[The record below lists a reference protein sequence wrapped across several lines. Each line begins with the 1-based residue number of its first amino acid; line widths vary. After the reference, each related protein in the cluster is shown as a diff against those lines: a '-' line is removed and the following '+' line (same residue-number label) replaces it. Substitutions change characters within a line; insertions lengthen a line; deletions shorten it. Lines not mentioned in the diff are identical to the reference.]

1 MMKTHKAN
9 RAISSNVK
17 ILIKSNLVEKTA
29 NMKVFNIKWHNAA
42 NMKTIHA
49 STMCTQLPV
58 NEMHNP
64 SILY

>member
-49 STMCTQLPV
+49 STIVYTT
-58 NEMHNP
+58 P
-64 SILY
+64 SQ